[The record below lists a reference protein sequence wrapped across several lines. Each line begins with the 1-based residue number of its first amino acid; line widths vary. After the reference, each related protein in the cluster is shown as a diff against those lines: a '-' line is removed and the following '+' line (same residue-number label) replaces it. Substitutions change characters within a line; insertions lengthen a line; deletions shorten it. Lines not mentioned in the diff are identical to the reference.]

1 MFVCKQH
8 TYICLCSFTWTAF
21 DVLGCN
27 LVLWV
32 WFCEIRF
39 WKSWFP
45 LAFYQTHPSNSILL
59 NLLNSLLPFICDMG
73 GLSCCLGGY
82 TEMSLNNGWG
92 TGRGM
97 FCCTKVRLDDCYQ
110 RNDKF
115 LSFKKKKKNQQKN
128 LAMEL
133 SQKFDHYILPSK
145 YPFFWNKCLIWEL
158 LNNAVVSINLLSF
171 ITVVGIELCK
181 AKRNNPKLL

>member
-1 MFVCKQH
+1 MLSSLWFRKAKGMFVCKQH

-115 LSFKKKKKNQQKN
+115 LSFKKKKKTSRKTLLWN
-128 LAMEL
+128 LVRSLTTTSFLAN
-133 SQKFDHYILPSK
+133 IPS
-145 YPFFWNKCLIWEL
+145 
-158 LNNAVVSINLLSF
+158 S
-171 ITVVGIELCK
+171 GISVLFENCWTMQ
-181 AKRNNPKLL
+181 